1 MLTLKM
7 PFETM
12 DTVDII
18 DAVLEGTIVDV
29 MKIEQ
34 NITDKYRFLVDLHN
48 MCTNTNP
55 EERPSI
61 DQIIKELVVV
71 ASHGNVTLRVE
82 RKPSLVE
89 QLNKYNLAGNS
100 RAAVDREPNLDFEME
115 AEISRA
121 TSSTVKFGGP
131 QNHMDP
137 NRRFPAPLG
146 LSSDRDAI
154 LQNDDITESETTV
167 DDYTEESKVE
177 TPESTATIARL
188 QRSMSKFGG
197 FVDPRKRK
205 KGKLEMKKRG
215 RRPSNAN
222 PDDTTVASTLPIKRP
237 KRNTISKTTLQKMVD
252 EPDVLTS

>member
-18 DAVLEGTIVDV
+18 DAVIEGTKVDSMV
-29 MKIEQ
+29 IDPS
-34 NITDKYRFLVDLHN
+34 ITEKYRSLVDLYYI
-48 MCTNTNP
+48 CTNTVP

-61 DQIIKELVVV
+61 DTIIKELGTLM
-71 ASHGNVTLRVE
+71 SHGNITLRVE

-89 QLNKYNLAGNS
+89 QLNRYNLGGNS

-115 AEISRA
+115 SEISRA
-121 TSSTVKFGGP
+121 TSSTVKYGGP
-131 QNHMDP
+131 QNQLDSA
-137 NRRFPAPLG
+137 RRLPAPLG
-146 LSSDRDAI
+146 LSSDRDSI
-154 LQNDDITESETTV
+154 MQGDDVTESETV
-167 DDYTEESKVE
+167 DEPEEESKTE

-205 KGKLEMKKRG
+205 KDKKNGKLEMVKRPRKISNVPPPEDPATGKKQ
-215 RRPSNAN
+215 
-222 PDDTTVASTLPIKRP
+222 P

-252 EPDVLTS
+252 DPDSINQ